1 MTGDTLRVLLPLAV
15 VWGAAVVLPGPNFL
29 VVVWVAA
36 ARGRRDAVLAALG
49 VLTGALFWISAGL
62 FGLKALFV
70 ALPFAGAAIRLIGA
84 AYLIWFGL
92 QMIFR
97 PAAAV
102 LDGATAASSYRAGLA
117 TNLSNPK
124 SAAVAASLLAVAL
137 PEGAPALLGVEAFLL
152 LIAISSSW
160 YLSVAVVGSMPAVVH
175 AFVAA
180 RRRITQGAGA
190 LFVLFGLRLAL
201 ER

>member
-1 MTGDTLRVLLPLAV
+1 MTGETLHVLLPLAV
-15 VWGAAVVLPGPNFL
+15 VWGAAVILPGPNFL
-29 VVVWVAA
+29 VVVWTAA

-70 ALPFAGAAIRLIGA
+70 A
-84 AYLIWFGL
+84 
-92 QMIFR
+92 
-97 PAAAV
+97 
-102 LDGATAASSYRAGLA
+102 TAASSYRAGLA

-137 PEGAPALLGVEAFLL
+137 PQGAPALLGVEAFLL